1 MLAIRH
7 LAYPDTANNPDNEA
21 LTRDKG
27 KHKKREKHIFRA
39 YQRQTAKP
47 FRPETGLSFRA
58 SLIKTSAI
66 PQYSDLDLLQ
76 AAMSLIGA
84 ITHHWQNQSPPLSHK
99 NPYSRPIWS
108 LSA

>member
-47 FRPETGLSFRA
+47 FRPETGTNSSVGIVKAQRHINVIYVFPFY
-58 SLIKTSAI
+58 LILGIA
-66 PQYSDLDLLQ
+66 
-76 AAMSLIGA
+76 
-84 ITHHWQNQSPPLSHK
+84 
-99 NPYSRPIWS
+99 NPKEY
-108 LSA
+108 